1 MKDERKTK
9 EQLINESVELR
20 QRVAELEASEAER
33 VQAEEELQES
43 EEKYRTLVEHS
54 LQGLVVIQDFG
65 IVFANAAF
73 AEISGYTVEE
83 LLSLSPEGVRAMIH
97 PEDQALVWGRFRDR
111 LTGEPVPPRYEYRG
125 IRKDG
130 SVRWLE
136 MFASRIEYHG
146 KPAVQGAIIDITERK
161 RAEETLRESEE
172 KFRSVI
178 EQSEDGICITDEE
191 GYTIVWNRSLEQIT
205 GLKTEEMVGR
215 TIWDAQFQMNPA
227 DQKTP
232 EAYERLK
239 TALHEFLETGRAT
252 WAGQLL
258 EREYVQPDGTRLFV
272 QGVTFPIKTH
282 KGFMLGS
289 ITRDIT
295 ERKRAE
301 EQLRI
306 LSSVVEQSASSIAIL
321 DKEGIVEYVN
331 PKLLELYEIS
341 LEEVVGKNW
350 RSWLSMYSTLKEK
363 LPEMRNTVLE
373 RGTTWKGEVT
383 DRSKR
388 GEVVWRAV
396 TIFPAKDANG
406 EIAHIVYVSEDI
418 TERKWAE
425 RALGKAEEEK
435 ETILDSLVEHV
446 LYEDM
451 EMKILW
457 ANRAACESAS
467 LSREELIGCYCYE
480 IWPKRSEPCP
490 DCPVVKAIETGQRQE
505 VEKTTRDGRAW
516 FIRGYPVQD
525 EKGDIVGGVELT
537 LEITER
543 KRMESLLQALNEAAW
558 AMERALTLEE
568 IFAAVAEEFKKLGLS
583 CMVFPTD
590 ESQSRLF
597 TKYLSYETNAL
608 QAVEKLVGL
617 QHEDFTIP
625 IETVDPYRR
634 VVQGKRTVFIENA
647 EDIVRQVL
655 PESLGRLAGQ
665 IVKRLKVPRS
675 IAAPLL
681 VENEVI
687 GVFSVQSD
695 DLTADDVP
703 AITAF
708 AHQMAAA
715 WHKTQL
721 IQDLQNSLE
730 ELKRTQAQLIQA
742 QKMEAFGQL
751 AAGIAH
757 DFNNLLTSIGGFSE
771 LLLREAPEG
780 SQQQEDLRQI
790 KIAAQRAADLTRQ
803 LRLFT
808 RQEEGKRFPIRL
820 NSAVEEIHALL
831 ERSLPK
837 EITVELHLE
846 PGLWAAE
853 ADPSQMSQVLMNLC
867 VNARDAMPDGGTL
880 TLETRNMTLDEE
892 EARAILSAQPGR
904 YVRLSVSDTGCGM
917 SSKVQTRLFEPFFT
931 TKEAGKG
938 TGLGLAVVYG
948 IVKAHGGFIN
958 VYSEVDQGSTFHLY
972 LPAIRLAVEERE
984 TKAAELPTGTET
996 ILLVDDEESVR
1007 KLGQRILKRCSYTVL
1022 MAENGVQALEVYQAH
1037 QGEIALV
1044 VLDALMPEMG
1054 GRECLRRL
1062 RELDPQVKVLISTGY
1077 TADSSAQELMAE
1089 GALGIVE
1096 KPFLLQDF
1104 ATAVRTV
1111 LDRDSKPLENP

>member
-97 PEDQALVWGRFRDR
+97 PEDQALVWGRLRDR
-111 LTGEPVPPRYEYRG
+111 LAGKPVPPRYKYRG

-130 SVRWLE
+130 AVRWLE
-136 MFASRIEYHG
+136 MFATRIEYHG
-146 KPAVQGAIIDITERK
+146 KPAIQGAIIDITERK

-191 GYTIVWNRSLEQIT
+191 GYTIVWNQSLEQIT
-205 GLKTEEMVGR
+205 GLKTGEMVGR

-232 EAYERLK
+232 EAYEQLK

-289 ITRDIT
+289 ITR
-295 ERKRAE
+295 
-301 EQLRI
+301 
-306 LSSVVEQSASSIAIL
+306 
-321 DKEGIVEYVN
+321 
-331 PKLLELYEIS
+331 
-341 LEEVVGKNW
+341 
-350 RSWLSMYSTLKEK
+350 
-363 LPEMRNTVLE
+363 
-373 RGTTWKGEVT
+373 
-383 DRSKR
+383 
-388 GEVVWRAV
+388 
-396 TIFPAKDANG
+396 
-406 EIAHIVYVSEDI
+406 DI

-617 QHEDFTIP
+617 QHEHFTIP

-771 LLLREAPEG
+771 LLLREAPED

-892 EARAILSAQPGR
+892 ETRAILSAQPGR

-917 SSKVQTRLFEPFFT
+917 SSEVQARLFEPFFT

-958 VYSEVDQGSTFHLY
+958 FYSEVDQGSTFHLY

-996 ILLVDDEESVR
+996 VLLVDDEESVR

-1022 MAENGVQALEVYQAH
+1022 MAKNGVQALEVYQAH

-1111 LDRDSKPLENP
+1111 LDRGSKGFENP